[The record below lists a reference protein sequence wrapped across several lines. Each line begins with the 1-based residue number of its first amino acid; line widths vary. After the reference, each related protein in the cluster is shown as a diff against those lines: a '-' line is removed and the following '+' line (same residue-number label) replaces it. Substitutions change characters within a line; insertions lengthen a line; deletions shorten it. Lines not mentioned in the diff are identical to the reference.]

1 MVDVIVNDKKLKI
14 TEISFDILRLDP
26 HYAEVTK
33 LSDPCPVFKSV
44 TPHHVDETNAV
55 SILSEASHCIGE
67 RAAERDTESERS
79 MEATVN
85 AFNAMF
91 GTNLTEVQ
99 GWQFMEL
106 LKMSRSRGGKFRLD
120 DFVDGAAYAALA
132 GETAGKQEGVK

>member
-1 MVDVIVNDKKLKI
+1 MELGPSPEIP
-14 TEISFDILRLDP
+14 TED
-26 HYAEVTK
+26 
-33 LSDPCPVFKSV
+33 
-44 TPHHVDETNAV
+44 AV

-132 GETAGKQEGVK
+132 GEAAGKQEGVK